1 MSRRTSSSQ
10 TRSLTDRKPP
20 EKGAMRPNDGMPQE
34 VPPSAAAKSTERSGG
49 AGWRGRR
56 RTASWPDLAWPN
68 PADPDALARFL
79 EDLAERWQEAG
90 LDPALLETP
99 GVPGLLATI
108 GGNSPYL
115 TELALRSPADF
126 AALLLEGPD
135 RFAESIFAGIDALPP
150 EVDHDTLARAMRDAK
165 NRIALTCALADIG
178 DFWSLETVTQTLSRL
193 AESTL
198 DAAVRHLLRS
208 AYDRGRLSLKDPAR
222 PTRGSGYV
230 VLAMGKL
237 GARELNFSSDIDL
250 VVLFDADLH
259 ADPDT
264 ARQTFIRMT
273 SDLVRLMEARDA
285 NGYVFRTDLRLRPD
299 PSATPLAVS
308 LPAAIAYYESLGQTW
323 ERAAMTK
330 ARPVAG
336 NIRLG
341 RDFLTA
347 IHPFVWRRHL
357 DFALIDDIHVM
368 KAKID
373 QHRKPGRSGLAKM
386 ADSTLTNPE
395 EGVRWLLGHNVK
407 LGEGGIREI
416 EFVAQAMQL
425 VWGGRTPSLRDPT
438 TLGALRTLTRSG
450 HMPREEAETLARA
463 YRLLRIVEHRVQMRA
478 DQQTHQLPDTEER
491 FNALAIFLGYGSAGD
506 FALDLLPQMRA
517 ARRIF
522 EKHFSTPT
530 REIRPEEALL
540 DLGSDELPARLG
552 EIGFPQDDCDDAA
565 TILNHWAGNSRRALR
580 SDRAHALLRGL
591 MSDLLASFIAR
602 RDPLA
607 CLRHFDTLLSRQ
619 RAGVQLLSLLERNPA
634 LIDRIAAIFDASPFL
649 ANHLADSPSALEGLL
664 ELQEEEEENLP
675 PAATFAPE
683 QIRLL
688 AAEKPDSE
696 LLVTR
701 LRPVVRAEEFRLSV
715 ARLEGRL
722 DEDMAAQERT
732 DVADAVMT
740 ALLDSVF
747 RAHRARHGK
756 VEGGGIAVIALG
768 KAGSREMM
776 AGSDLDLMMIFD
788 HPEHVTESTVLPKGG
803 GRTLTVSQYYL
814 RLAHSFI
821 GALTAP
827 DSEGPLYPVDMRLR
841 PSGAAGPVAVSLSAF
856 RRYHAEESWTW
867 ERMALTRARLVT
879 TTGES
884 GVRTHLKKSLRE
896 DIETALSPDARRTA
910 EKVREDAAAM
920 RSRLARDLPPSS
932 PWDIKRRPGGLMEV
946 EFIAQALQ
954 LTSDSAKVRSPVTSQ
969 AFERLAKARLL
980 SVEQADILIEA
991 DERWRSLQS
1000 VLRLLCG
1007 PKPPVDPAQEL
1018 PAATLDLLCRTMDV
1032 PSVSTLREEIEGLA
1046 DIVRGLFTQLIG
1058 PVTEPN

>member
-1 MSRRTSSSQ
+1 
-10 TRSLTDRKPP
+10 
-20 EKGAMRPNDGMPQE
+20 MRPNDGMPSE
-34 VPPSAAAKSTERSGG
+34 VAASEASRSAP

-56 RTASWPDLAWPN
+56 RALRWPDIAWPP
-68 PADPDALARFL
+68 PADDEALGRFREDFAARW
-79 EDLAERWQEAG
+79 EENGLA
-90 LDPALLETP
+90 PALLAAMREAP
-99 GVPGLLATI
+99 GVTALLDCI

-115 TELALRSPADF
+115 ADLVLRSPPDF
-126 AALLLEGPD
+126 AELLANGPD
-135 RFAESIFAGIDALPP
+135 SFAETTLSEIDDLPP
-150 EVDHDTLARAMRDAK
+150 DGPRDTLAAAMRRAK

-178 DFWSLETVTQTLSRL
+178 GCWPLETVTQTLSRL

-208 AYDRGRLSLKDPAR
+208 AYDGGRLSLKDPGR

-250 VVLFDADLH
+250 VVLFDASLH
-259 ADPDT
+259 ADPDS
-264 ARQTFIRMT
+264 ARQIFIRMT

-299 PSATPLAVS
+299 PAATPLAVS

-341 RDFLTA
+341 RSFLKA

-373 QHRKPGRSGLAKM
+373 QHRKPGRSGLARM
-386 ADSTLTNPE
+386 ADSSLTDPE
-395 EGVRWLLGHNVK
+395 AGAHWLLGHNVK

-438 TLGALRTLTRSG
+438 TLGALRILTRSG
-450 HMPREEAETLARA
+450 HMPREEAEMLARA
-463 YRLLRIVEHRVQMRA
+463 YRLLREVEHRVQMR
-478 DQQTHQLPDTEER
+478 DDRQTHRLPETEER
-491 FNALAIFLGYGSAGD
+491 FSELATFLGYASGGD

-530 REIRPEEALL
+530 RQIRPEEALL
-540 DLGSDELPARLG
+540 DLEIDELPARLG
-552 EIGFPQDDCDDAA
+552 GLGFPQSDCDAAA
-565 TILNHWAGNSRRALR
+565 TILSHWSGNSRRALR
-580 SDRAHALLRGL
+580 SERAHALLRRL
-591 MSDLLASFIAR
+591 MPDLLASFIAR

-619 RAGVQLLSLLERNPA
+619 RAGVQLLSLLERNLA

-649 ANHLADSPSALEGLL
+649 ANHLADTPSALEGLL
-664 ELQEEEEENLP
+664 ELQEEENLP
-675 PAATFAPE
+675 PATSLAPE
-683 QIRLL
+683 QVRLL
-688 AAEKPDSE
+688 AAEKPDLE
-696 LLVTR
+696 MLVTR

-722 DEDMAAQERT
+722 DEDTAAGDRT
-732 DVADAVMT
+732 AVADAVMG
-740 ALLDSVF
+740 ALLENVF
-747 RAHRARHGK
+747 RAHRTRHGQ
-756 VEGGGIAVIALG
+756 VEGGGIAVMALG

-788 HPEHVTESTVLPKGG
+788 HPEDVTESTPLAMGTGRPLP
-803 GRTLTVSQYYL
+803 VSQYYL

-821 GALTAP
+821 AALTAP

-856 RRYHAEESWTW
+856 RRYQAEESWTW
-867 ERMALTRARLVT
+867 ERMALTRARIVT
-879 TTGES
+879 QVGES
-884 GVRTHLKKSLRE
+884 GVRSRLKKVLLA
-896 DIETALSPDARRTA
+896 DLDAALGSGPRRDPDTIRA
-910 EKVREDAAAM
+910 DAAAM
-920 RSRLARDLPPSS
+920 RARLARDLPPSS
-932 PWDIKRRPGGLMEV
+932 PWDVKRRAGGLMEV
-946 EFIAQALQ
+946 EFIAQTLQ
-954 LTSDSAKVRSPVTSQ
+954 LIAGTAKARSPVTSR
-969 AFERLAKARLL
+969 AFELLARARLL
-980 SVEQADILIEA
+980 SPADARLLIDA

-1000 VLRLLCG
+1000 LLRLLCG
-1007 PKPPVDPAQEL
+1007 PKPPEDPAQQL
-1018 PAATLDLLCRTMDV
+1018 PAATLDVLCRSMDV
-1032 PSVSTLREEIEGLA
+1032 PGVSALREEIETLA
-1046 DIVRGLFTQLIG
+1046 ATVRVLFIRLIG
-1058 PVTEPN
+1058 PVET